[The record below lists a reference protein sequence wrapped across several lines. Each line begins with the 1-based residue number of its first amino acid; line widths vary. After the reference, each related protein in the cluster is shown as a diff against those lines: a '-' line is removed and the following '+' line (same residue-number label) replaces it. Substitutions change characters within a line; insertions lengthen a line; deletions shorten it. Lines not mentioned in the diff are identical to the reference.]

1 MSEDL
6 INQDSFKSTDEIW
19 FSDNNDDSQD
29 IKDLENNYQNSFDE
43 PNIEEE
49 VLNRPRVSL
58 IGRPNVGKSTL
69 INRIIGKRE
78 AVVQD
83 IPGVTKDRV
92 YYDAQWDGKE
102 FILIDTGGWTQDSS
116 EMMSQISTQ
125 VQKAIDE
132 SDLILFVLDFKVGI
146 TQEDQDV
153 IKLIRKTKTPVL
165 LVANKVDGA
174 EAENQIGEL
183 WSLGLG
189 EPIPVSALHGRGSG
203 ELLEKIKEN
212 LPNESKFKDTK
223 KGPVKVAIIGKP
235 NVGKSSLLNKLS
247 KTNRSIVSEIS
258 GTTVDPVDEIINLNG
273 QDWHFIDT
281 AGIRK
286 RFKESSGFEYYATL
300 RTSATLERSEIILLI
315 IESDQVIADQ
325 DRRLISQVIDS
336 GKALVLVFNKWDLI
350 DEDRHLE
357 LEREIASDLR
367 NVSWAPRVNL
377 SAKTGW
383 HVDKIN
389 RALNISY

>member
-1 MSEDL
+1 MLFRS
-6 INQDSFKSTDEIW
+6 
-19 FSDNNDDSQD
+19 
-29 IKDLENNYQNSFDE
+29 
-43 PNIEEE
+43 
-49 VLNRPRVSL
+49 
-58 IGRPNVGKSTL
+58 
-69 INRIIGKRE
+69 
-78 AVVQD
+78 
-83 IPGVTKDRV
+83 
-92 YYDAQWDGKE
+92 AQWDGKE

-223 KGPVKVAIIGKP
+223 KGQIG
-235 NVGKSSLLNKLS
+235 
-247 KTNRSIVSEIS
+247 R
-258 GTTVDPVDEIINLNG
+258 
-273 QDWHFIDT
+273 
-281 AGIRK
+281 A
-286 RFKESSGFEYYATL
+286 
-300 RTSATLERSEIILLI
+300 
-315 IESDQVIADQ
+315 
-325 DRRLISQVIDS
+325 
-336 GKALVLVFNKWDLI
+336 
-350 DEDRHLE
+350 
-357 LEREIASDLR
+357 
-367 NVSWAPRVNL
+367 
-377 SAKTGW
+377 
-383 HVDKIN
+383 HV
-389 RALNISY
+389 